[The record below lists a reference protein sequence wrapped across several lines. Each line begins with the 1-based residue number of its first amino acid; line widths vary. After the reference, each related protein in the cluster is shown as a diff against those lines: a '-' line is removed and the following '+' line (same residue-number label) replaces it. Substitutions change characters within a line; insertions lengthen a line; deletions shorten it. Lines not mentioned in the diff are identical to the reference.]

1 VFVKQH
7 PGSPPL
13 PNESELWTDAEVSL
27 FFRSGGLLKPL
38 MTPWAQGKKAGS
50 SPMPAVK
57 KEALQVPE
65 AVSTFVNEPLCRR
78 DDSYAS
84 PEEYVEHVS
93 LTGQHERS
101 AAVSLIPLGDAWM
114 AQLRSAPHLKPFETH
129 SIGLAGEIQAVSHCS
144 WTCSADPALARGVD
158 CRLFLDSLSKRVV
171 GAVHFGKAAS
181 VNAAAMPMRDLVAA
195 AAFQMVLTDVAEEA
209 VKLQKATVVSVKEFS
224 MTVVSPPKIGCT
236 YRIQAE
242 VTASDG
248 AVINTTAKLCAE
260 NGQEVAIAAVDF
272 RSHT

>member
-1 VFVKQH
+1 
-7 PGSPPL
+7 
-13 PNESELWTDAEVSL
+13 
-27 FFRSGGLLKPL
+27 

-158 CRLFLDSLSKRVV
+158 CRLVFVTFILQNKCYCMLST
-171 GAVHFGKAAS
+171 AS
-181 VNAAAMPMRDLVAA
+181 VTR
-195 AAFQMVLTDVAEEA
+195 F
-209 VKLQKATVVSVKEFS
+209 LQVVSGLPIEACR
-224 MTVVSPPKIGCT
+224 GC
-236 YRIQAE
+236 RALWQ
-242 VTASDG
+242 S
-248 AVINTTAKLCAE
+248 C
-260 NGQEVAIAAVDF
+260 
-272 RSHT
+272 